1 MSRGVANWFN
11 IVMNENLGI
20 IEVQATAEEGS
31 FTRTQMNGILDFAET
46 GIHQLLAAQRQALSY
61 NT

>member
-1 MSRGVANWFN
+1 
-11 IVMNENLGI
+11 
-20 IEVQATAEEGS
+20 GS